1 VVESF
6 AVNRCLGAGGKPRAL
21 LYLKLVLTAVFW
33 GGTFVAGRI
42 ASREAGPFSAAF
54 LRFFVASIFLLIF
67 VLRSNGR
74 TDPRV
79 LFAPGK
85 FFLLLLLGLTGVFAY
100 NVFFFSGLKTVTA
113 SRASFIIAA
122 NPAFIALF
130 SALLFNE
137 KLGLVR
143 AAGIFISFAGAAVV
157 ISKGSFAALLQG
169 RLGGG
174 ELYILGCV
182 ASWVSYSLLGK
193 KAMRNLSPLVAVT
206 CSCVM
211 GTICLLVPAL
221 SEGLLS
227 EIAAFSFSVWLAI
240 LYLGFFGSAL
250 GFTWYYEGILALGP
264 PRAGVFINIVPIS
277 SAFLG
282 FVLLHETIDT
292 SLVLGAV
299 LTLSGV
305 CITNY
310 DLSKYRIE
318 ELKD

>member
-1 VVESF
+1 M
-6 AVNRCLGAGGKPRAL
+6 VNRSLDAGGKPRAL

-54 LRFFVASIFLLIF
+54 LRFVVASIFLLIF

-85 FFLLLLLGLTGVFAY
+85 FFLLFLLGLTGIFAY
-100 NVFFFSGLKTVTA
+100 NIFFFSGLKTVTA
-113 SRASFIIAA
+113 GRASFIIAA

-143 AAGIFISFAGAAVV
+143 AGGIFISFAGAAVV

-182 ASWVSYSLLGK
+182 ASWVCYSLLGK
-193 KAMRNLSPLVAVT
+193 KAMRNVSPLAAVT

-211 GTICLLVPAL
+211 GTVCLFAPAL
-221 SEGLLS
+221 CEGLPS
-227 EIAAFSFSVWLAI
+227 EIAAFSSSVWLAI

-277 SAFLG
+277 SAILG
-282 FVLLHETIDT
+282 FLLLHETIDI

-310 DLSKYRIE
+310 KLRIR
-318 ELKD
+318 

>member
-193 KAMRNLSPLVAVT
+193 KAMRNVSPLAAVT

-211 GTICLLVPAL
+211 GTVCLLAPAL
-221 SEGLLS
+221 CEGLPS
-227 EIAAFSFSVWLAI
+227 EIAALSSSVWLAI

-277 SAFLG
+277 SAILG
-282 FVLLHETIDT
+282 FVLLHESIDI
-292 SLVLGAV
+292 SLALGAV

-305 CITNY
+305 FITNY
-310 DLSKYRIE
+310 KLRIR
-318 ELKD
+318 

>member
-1 VVESF
+1 MVEF
-6 AVNRCLGAGGKPRAL
+6 FVVNRGIHAADKPRTL
-21 LYLKLVLTAVFW
+21 IYLKLVLMAVFW

-54 LRFFVASIFLLIF
+54 LRFVVASIFLLIF

-74 TDPRV
+74 TDAKV

-100 NVFFFSGLKTVTA
+100 NAFFFSGLKTVTA
-113 SRASFIIAA
+113 GRASFIIAA

-130 SALLFNE
+130 SALLLKE
-137 KLGLVR
+137 KLGLAR
-143 AAGIFISFAGAAVV
+143 AGGIFISFAGAAAV

-174 ELYILGCV
+174 ELYILGGV

-193 KAMRNLSPLVAVT
+193 KAMKNVSPLAAVT

-211 GTICLLVPAL
+211 GTVCLLAPAL
-221 SEGLLS
+221 YEGLPS
-227 EIAAFSFSVWLAI
+227 QITAFSSSFWLAI

-264 PRAGVFINIVPIS
+264 ARAGVFINIVPIS
-277 SAFLG
+277 SAILG
-282 FVLLHETIDT
+282 FLLLHETIDI

-299 LTLSGV
+299 LILSGV
-305 CITNY
+305 YVTNY
-310 DLSKYRIE
+310 SFRN
-318 ELKD
+318 